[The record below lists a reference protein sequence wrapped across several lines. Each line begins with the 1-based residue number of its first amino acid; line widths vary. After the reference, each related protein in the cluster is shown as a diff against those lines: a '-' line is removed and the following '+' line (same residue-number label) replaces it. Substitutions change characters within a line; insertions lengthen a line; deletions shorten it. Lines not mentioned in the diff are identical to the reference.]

1 MLKVTNLRTGY
12 YHREIVKGV
21 SFAVDRG
28 DFTCIIGA
36 NGCGKTTALKGILG
50 LLPLFGG
57 AVSVDGRDFADVA
70 GSGAA
75 VSAKE
80 RAKVFAYIPQV
91 HSIPFPFLVSDVV
104 LLGRTPHL
112 RSSVAGV
119 SSADMKAAY
128 GAIEQMGIESIA
140 KEEYT
145 ALSGGQQQLVLI
157 ARALAQE
164 PKILIMDEP
173 TASLDFGNQQ
183 LVLGRMKDLS
193 NHGMAVVMV
202 THDPHHALLCANKV
216 LVMDDGKIIEEGS
229 PNETITTETL
239 RNIYDAQ
246 VYVTDVKL
254 DSGGEVR
261 TVIPLLK
268 RMADAGTDRRDAGD
282 SAGTGA
288 GARTQQTQ
296 QEQGRPM

>member
-1 MLKVTNLRTGY
+1 VTDLHTGY
-12 YHREIVKGV
+12 HGKEVVKGI
-21 SFAVDRG
+21 SFTVERG

-50 LLPLFGG
+50 LLPLYEGS
-57 AVSVDGRDFADVA
+57 VSVEGKTFAARDASV
-70 GSGAA
+70 S

-80 RAKVFAYIPQV
+80 RAKVFAYIPQI

-119 SSADMKAAY
+119 SAADMEAAY
-128 GAIEQMGIESIA
+128 AALEQIGIASIA
-140 KEEYT
+140 HEEYT

-164 PKILIMDEP
+164 PRILIMDEP

-183 LVLGRMKDLS
+183 LVLERMRHLS
-193 NHGMAVVMV
+193 ERGMAVVMV

-216 LVMDDGKIIEEGS
+216 IVMDDGKIIERGT
-229 PNETITTETL
+229 PDETVTTEIL
-239 RNIYDAQ
+239 ERIYGAR
-246 VYVTDVKL
+246 VCVTSVSL
-254 DSGGEVR
+254 DSGREVR
-261 TVIPLLK
+261 TVIPLL
-268 RMADAGTDRRDAGD
+268 RAAP
-282 SAGTGA
+282 
-288 GARTQQTQ
+288 ARKDG
-296 QEQGRPM
+296 QELKN